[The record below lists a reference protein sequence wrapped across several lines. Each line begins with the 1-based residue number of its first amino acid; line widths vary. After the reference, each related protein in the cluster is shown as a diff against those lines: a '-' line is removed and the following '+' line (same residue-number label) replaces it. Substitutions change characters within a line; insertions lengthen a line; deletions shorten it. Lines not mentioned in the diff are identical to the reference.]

1 VQDFITRE
9 RLNGLTEAILL
20 ASTTQL
26 MSQGEILNKK
36 NRKRL
41 RGTERNRARKG

>member
-1 VQDFITRE
+1 
-9 RLNGLTEAILL
+9 
-20 ASTTQL
+20 